1 LTMENRKNEVRL
13 QKYIADAGICSR
25 RKAEELIRDGHVKVN
40 GQLIREMGVKVIN
53 SDKVYV
59 RGKPV
64 NKQGKKIYILLNKPR
79 GYLSTS
85 SDDKDRKTVLDLVK
99 SPERI
104 YPVGRLDYNTTGA
117 ILLTNDGDFANKLTH
132 PKNKIEKTYIATV
145 KGIPDTRVID
155 KLQKGLVIDGKKTAP
170 ASVKILNTAN
180 GKTDLEVIL
189 KEGRNRQIRKMFES
203 VGFLIHKLQRIKIGN
218 ISLTGLPSGKWRDLN
233 EKEIKRLLE

>member
-1 LTMENRKNEVRL
+1 LIMENRKNEVRL

>member
-1 LTMENRKNEVRL
+1 MENRKNEVRL